1 MVRLHLENHEAQY
14 IIEILKFF
22 DNNMCERVQVVIDE
36 DRLPDEIDD
45 IQDCIHTIIAKIA
58 TTSILNTKLRLH

>member
-58 TTSILNTKLRLH
+58 TTSILNTKLRLR

>member
-1 MVRLHLENHEAQY
+1 MLRLHLEDHEAQY

-22 DNNMCERVQVVIDE
+22 DNNMCEEVQVVIDE
-36 DRLPDEIDD
+36 DRLPAEIDD
-45 IQDCIHTIIAKIA
+45 IHDCIHTIIAKIA